1 MAELFKEVL
10 GNEAFPNLPELDRT
24 HRSMALKPGPG
35 GRQRFHQDK
44 EKELVLRWARE
55 HGDITFQKIKFYQD
69 FTSSLAKKW
78 AAFNDIKSTLYKK
91 GIRFGLTYPARLCVT
106 FNCEASTVRG
116 VGASTGSVKGGAGIE
131 AGRGCGSP
139 SVWGGRRGRY
149 PIPWKFGTTTRP
161 QSSSTCDA
169 LMAPAGDWG
178 FLCPVSGS
186 AGDWGL
192 PCAQLRSA
200 GDWGFLFQISS
211 AGYWGLPV
219 PVALQETGLPFQVRL
234 CRRRGF
240 LFQVRLYKELGLPV
254 PGKALQE
261 TGASLFSGGGNW
273 GGGGGFL
280 FQIRLCMRWGFL
292 CQVSSA
298 GDWVFLCPATLKMNQ
313 QVDTVRKLSLKPST
327 YVTDQWTG
335 DSAAA
340 VYTELRK
347 LSRIFKDQMVYPLIA
362 AAREAMALPAV
373 FGLPVLPPELLL
385 RVLRLLDVSSLLA
398 LSSVNRHLHQ
408 ATTDPALWRHLYH
421 RDFRDCQD
429 HSRARDT
436 QWRELYKRKYK
447 WKREAASYPRH
458 MPRYHPAPPPL
469 YPLHPLPNSP
479 FPLYPP
485 GIIGGEYDQRPGFPG
500 GILPRPRYDPIG
512 PLPGHDPTAGGL
524 IGRRGLRPAGNR
536 PADIRRGFI

>member
-1 MAELFKEVL
+1 MKLRVRMNKQTNRVELEGEEPTLTELNVQIREIL
-10 GNEAFPNLPELDRT
+10 LPSHGLSPDTEFTLSLNGSDLLSDSGQT
-24 HRSMALKPGPG
+24 LSSCGIVSGDLVCVILPPLVAVPSAASAPSAAPAPSA
-35 GRQRFHQDK
+35 RQAPSGSSSSSG
-44 EKELVLRWARE
+44 V
-55 HGDITFQKIKFYQD
+55 YQAVPPPAQC
-69 FTSSLAKKW
+69 SS
-78 AAFNDIKSTLYKK
+78 
-91 GIRFGLTYPARLCVT
+91 
-106 FNCEASTVRG
+106 EASTVRG
-116 VGASTGSVKGGAGIE
+116 VEPQQEVVRGEEQEEE
-131 AGRGCGSP
+131 AGRWVWEPMLCGEAE
-139 SVWGGRRGRY
+139 GGKV
-149 PIPWKFGTTTRP
+149 PHSLEVLHHQA

-169 LMAPAGDWG
+169 LM
-178 FLCPVSGS
+178 
-186 AGDWGL
+186 
-192 PCAQLRSA
+192 
-200 GDWGFLFQISS
+200 
-211 AGYWGLPV
+211 
-219 PVALQETGLPFQVRL
+219 VAVHLLMLET
-234 CRRRGF
+234 
-240 LFQVRLYKELGLPV
+240 
-254 PGKALQE
+254 
-261 TGASLFSGGGNW
+261 
-273 GGGGGFL
+273 
-280 FQIRLCMRWGFL
+280 GFL
-292 CQVSSA
+292 CQGPEVRPGEMPA
-298 GDWVFLCPATLKMNQ
+298 GWRAPGGLYRLQYAHPLCDGSLATVLAVPMGPILVINATLKMNQ

-447 WKREAASYPRH
+447 WKREAASYPRPL
-458 MPRYHPAPPPL
+458 PRYHPAPPPL

-512 PLPGHDPTAGGL
+512 PLPGHDPHS
-524 IGRRGLRPAGNR
+524 RRADWTKGAEACWEPAG
-536 PADIRRGFI
+536 